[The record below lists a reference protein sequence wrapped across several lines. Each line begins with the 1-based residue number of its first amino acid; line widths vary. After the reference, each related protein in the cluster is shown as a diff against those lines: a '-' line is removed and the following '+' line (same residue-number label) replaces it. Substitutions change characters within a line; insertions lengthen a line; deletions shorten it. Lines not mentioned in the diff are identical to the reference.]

1 LLRLGMAIEA
11 VLEPLHRRP
20 SAIVEARAGLMKSEH
35 IMRPTHMPVTLRLPW
50 ALGDNRAYA
59 ASQKDKTA
67 GQRDRCPGWG
77 PTLNRML
84 PLTGPA
90 RSARCQPAPDPRY
103 LDQR

>member
-1 LLRLGMAIEA
+1 LPVGFEIDGLPGGDDRLLRLGMAIEA

-59 ASQKDKTA
+59 ASRKD
-67 GQRDRCPGWG
+67 
-77 PTLNRML
+77 
-84 PLTGPA
+84 
-90 RSARCQPAPDPRY
+90 
-103 LDQR
+103 